1 LVLAEY
7 ILGIHLEPSLR
18 KILMEPTI
26 LYYFPSDPP
35 YFLFGASLIAALA
48 CGKAF
53 EATLRQLVQEWA
65 KNRSTRTFLNLRGF
79 SIQLPYLSIAVS
91 IAVFLSCGLE
101 IFGFPPE
108 LAYPT
113 AIVLTI
119 GSAYFIWRQLGR
131 LLVELERGGSAAMDL
146 DMFDI

>member
-1 LVLAEY
+1 M
-7 ILGIHLEPSLR
+7 EPSFS
-18 KILMEPTI
+18 
-26 LYYFPSDPP
+26 YYFPSDPP
-35 YFLFGASLIAALA
+35 YFLFAIALVAGLAS
-48 CGKAF
+48 GKAF

-65 KNRSTRTFLNLRGF
+65 KNRSSRTFLSLRGF
-79 SIQLPYLSIAVS
+79 SIQLPYLGITIS

-108 LAYPT
+108 LAYPV
-113 AIVLTI
+113 AIFLTI
-119 GSAYFIWRQLGR
+119 GSAYFVWRQLGL